1 MKRLLPILLI
11 LLVAVLTGCSAGA
24 AADTAPTPTPDP
36 AVLSATQ
43 PIGENIVNAIAND
56 DYDAFIRDMDET
68 MVGSFDETTFEDLRS
83 QLDSSLG
90 TYQSN
95 AFQTTLLEDGYYI
108 AYFTLHFA
116 NGDCA
121 MRVVMTTTEP
131 YKVSGLWFQ

>member
-1 MKRLLPILLI
+1 MKRILPILLI
-11 LLVAVLTGCSAGA
+11 FLVVVLAGCSSGA
-24 AADTAPTPTPDP
+24 VADVSPTATPDP
-36 AVLSATQ
+36 AVLTATQ
-43 PIGENIVNAIAND
+43 PLGENIINAIAND

-90 TYQSN
+90 AYQSN
-95 AFQTTLLEDGYYI
+95 EFQTTVLDDGYYI
-108 AYFTLHFA
+108 SYYTLHFA

-121 MRVVMTTTEP
+121 MRVVLTTTEP

>member
-1 MKRLLPILLI
+1 MKRILPILLI
-11 LLVAVLTGCSAGA
+11 FLAVVLAGCSTGA
-24 AADTAPTPTPDP
+24 AVDVSPTPTPDP
-36 AVLSATQ
+36 AVLTATQ
-43 PIGENIVNAIAND
+43 PFGENIINAIAND

-90 TYQSN
+90 AYQSN
-95 AFQTTLLEDGYYI
+95 EFQTTVLDDGYYI
-108 AYFTLHFA
+108 AYYTLHFV

-121 MRVVMTTTEP
+121 MRVVLTTTEP